1 MKKLIILAILF
12 SLFILRAQSQDTN
25 VPANWPDSIY
35 TGKQSRMHVQ
45 GVAVDQ
51 VNGHVY
57 FSFTDRLIKMDL
69 SGKLLG
75 SVTGFLGHLGDLE
88 FNPADG
94 KVYGSLE
101 YKNDAIG
108 KGIRNTLG
116 VEHSDESGFYIAI
129 FDVAQIGRPDM
140 DANTE
145 DVFSTVY
152 LSEVVKDY
160 EAQVQVGDKMRP
172 HRFACSGIDGVT
184 FAPAMGSANRRKM
197 YLYVAYGVYGE
208 TDRDDNDHQVI
219 LKYDVAN
226 WDKYAKRL
234 SQGNLHHSGPTK
246 PMEKYFVKTGNTTY
260 GIQNLA
266 YDPHSGNLFAAVY
279 RGKKAQFPNYD
290 LFVIDGHAKPS
301 KSRISSNREAIK
313 VKALSLLQA
322 GPKDPDTG
330 IRGWHFKWGAT
341 GLCPLGNGLFYISHP
356 LKSPDGQQQSTIYL
370 YEWIGDNEGAFTRI
384 K

>member
-1 MKKLIILAILF
+1 MTRFTSLLLYFFLFTLNALA
-12 SLFILRAQSQDTN
+12 QDAT
-25 VPANWPDSIY
+25 VPTNWPDSIY
-35 TGKQSRMHVQ
+35 TGKQGRMHVQ
-45 GVAVDQ
+45 GMAVDQ
-51 VNGHVY
+51 ANGYIY

-69 SGKLLG
+69 SGRLLG

-88 FNPADG
+88 FNADDG

-101 YKNDAIG
+101 YKNDEIG

-116 VEHSDESGFYIAI
+116 VDQSNESGFYIAI
-129 FDVAQIGRPDM
+129 FDGSQIVRLDM

-145 DVFSTVY
+145 DVLRTVY
-152 LSEVVKDY
+152 LAEVVKDY
-160 EAQVQVGDKMRP
+160 EAQVRVGDGVRP

-184 FAPAMGSANRRKM
+184 FAPAIGRSNSDRM

-226 WDKYAKRL
+226 WDSYAKHL
-234 SQGNLHHSGPTK
+234 SQDDLHHSGPRK
-246 PMEKYFVKTGNTTY
+246 PMAKYFVKTGNTTY

-279 RGKKAQFPNYD
+279 RGKKTQFPNYD
-290 LFVIDGHAKPS
+290 LFVIDGHARPS
-301 KSRISSNREAIK
+301 KSRISSDHKMIK
-313 VKALSLLQA
+313 VETLSLLQA
-322 GPKDPDTG
+322 GPQDLDTG
-330 IRGWHFKWGAT
+330 IRGWNFEWGAT
-341 GLCPLGNGLFYISHP
+341 GLCPLGDGLFYISHP
-356 LKSPDGQQQSTIYL
+356 LKLKDGQQQSTSYL
-370 YEWIGDNEGAFTRI
+370 YKWTGDNEHAFIRI